1 MSSLQLEEID
11 RQRIHRILS
20 NTLDSDLRAVIEAS
34 LLRELATV
42 RHPSVCIERLSTFVD
57 NARAPNTL
65 LSQWERDPD
74 LLAALLQTLDVDSP
88 RLEWLLADADC
99 LDWIRQVDRPG
110 VDPAFATDLLLS
122 ELRQLDEES
131 QILSA
136 MRRFRRREWLR
147 ALFAWQL
154 QDLPLQAVQQQWS
167 ASVVAL
173 IRGAFEFAFRDRVK
187 GSLGASHPQRS
198 DATARPPTSNGPPTT
213 PWPISI
219 LAVGSLGAMQ
229 LTFDGPIELMC
240 IYDAPLFEALAR
252 DDRHVDLEHAIRR
265 MDRCVELLDALGD
278 SIAPVSFPMQLD
290 LPAFASRLTD
300 AQSWLDAA
308 GVHGNAL
315 HRVGLLSARPIAGDL
330 EIGNALLRNASSFV
344 FPKYYSRS
352 EIASLASYLRRQER
366 RSRTG
371 AEPGVAEESPLEL
384 STRVSREVESLVHF
398 LQLIHGCE
406 LPDVRVANTLEA
418 IDRLQ
423 REGCLTGSE
432 HALLSMTWSDS
443 TRALLNEQMRSLR
456 VPAVDGHSPH
466 TVSSRSVAPWL
477 VRLRDASPKIQA
489 MTAHLRSEAF
499 AEETEGADESD
510 LILDPMPDPD
520 WVHSVLTRY
529 RFQDIPVALRELQDL
544 AVEEVRVLS
553 TQRCRYFLSVIAPSL
568 LDRIGKTPA
577 PDFTVKN
584 LAATC
589 RSIGAKGVLWELFS
603 LHQPSMELYVRLC
616 GASPYLVGILTSNP
630 GMIDELVDSLM
641 LGRLPSEKQL
651 SVMLDEL
658 CRGAMETESIVQ
670 SFKNT
675 MHLNVGVR
683 DILGKESVSDTH
695 RALSDVADVCLQQT
709 IQQHYNALVKR
720 YGVPSLGDG
729 ATCRFGVLALG
740 KLGSREPNYHSDV
753 TILFVAES
761 SGETRPIGPMRHHQ
775 AISNDFF
782 FHQLAQ
788 RVAQGV
794 NRVTRYG
801 RLYELHNWNIS
812 GEPSSSLAWQLPA
825 LRDTFCS
832 GRAPAVARQLLCTA
846 RVIAGDASFQEPLTQ
861 AIQQILHAMPWT
873 PEDTRSMLSLRL
885 HLEETATPENLKRAS
900 GGTLDVEC
908 IAQLLSLLQFKADAN
923 YTVAGT
929 IESLEQL
936 RRSGRLPADDALQL
950 KDAYNFLR
958 GVESGLRLM
967 NTKARHDLP
976 KDPAELARLAYGL
989 QLPDPSHL
997 VESCEHYRHL
1007 VRDSF
1012 SRIFPEI
1019 ENAKRV
1025 ASPLG

>member
-1 MSSLQLEEID
+1 MSSLPLEEID

-20 NTLDSDLRAVIEAS
+20 NTLDRELRAVIEAS
-34 LLRELATV
+34 VLRELSKVQRPT
-42 RHPSVCIERLSTFVD
+42 RCIERLSTFVE

-74 LLAALLQTLDVDSP
+74 LLASLLQYLDVDCP
-88 RLEWLLADADC
+88 RVEWLLADTDC

-110 VDPAFATDLLLS
+110 VDPEFATDLLLS

-154 QDLPLQAVQQQWS
+154 QDPPLQAVQQQWS
-167 ASVVAL
+167 ASMVAL
-173 IRGAFEFAFRDRVK
+173 IRGAYEFAFRDK
-187 GSLGASHPQRS
+187 DKSLPGSIHLPRADGAARS
-198 DATARPPTSNGPPTT
+198 TPSQIPSAT

-229 LTFDGPIELMC
+229 STFDGPIELMC
-240 IYDAPLFEALAR
+240 ICDAPQLEMMAR
-252 DDRHVDLEHAIRR
+252 EYRHVDLEHAVRR
-265 MDRCVELLDALGD
+265 IERWVELLDALGD
-278 SIAPVSFPMQLD
+278 GSAPIAFPMQLD
-290 LPAFASRLTD
+290 LPAFACRLSD

-308 GVHGNAL
+308 SVHGNAL

-330 EIGNALLRNASSFV
+330 ALGSALLRNASSFV
-344 FPKYYSRS
+344 FPKYSSRS

-366 RSRTG
+366 RSRSG
-371 AEPGVAEESPLEL
+371 GEPGGAVESPLEL
-384 STRVSREVESLVHF
+384 ATRVSREVESLVHF

-406 LPDVRVANTLEA
+406 LPDVRVANTSDA

-432 HALLSMTWSDS
+432 HALLSLTWSDA
-443 TRALLNEQMRSLR
+443 TRGLLHAQMLSPS
-456 VPAVDGHSPH
+456 VPSGDGGSPL
-466 TVSSRSVAPWL
+466 TEGSRGHAPWL
-477 VRLRDASPKIQA
+477 ARLRDASPKIQT
-489 MTAHLRSEAF
+489 MTSHLRSEAF
-499 AEETEGADESD
+499 ADETPGADESD

-568 LDRIGKTPA
+568 LDRIGQTPA
-577 PDFTVKN
+577 PDSTLKN

-658 CRGAMETESIVQ
+658 CRGAMETESIVH

-720 YGVPSLGDG
+720 YGIPSLGDG

-753 TILFVAES
+753 TILFVAEAG
-761 SGETRPIGPMRHHQ
+761 GETRPIGPMRHHQ

-812 GEPSSSLAWQLPA
+812 GEPSSSLAWQISA
-825 LRDTFCS
+825 LQDTFCS
-832 GRAPAVARQLLCTA
+832 GRAPAADRQLLCTA
-846 RVIAGDASFQEPLTQ
+846 RVVAGDSSFQQPLTHV
-861 AIQQILHAMPWT
+861 IQQILHAMPWT
-873 PEDTRSMLSLRL
+873 HEDTRSMLSLRRQ
-885 HLEETATPENLKRAS
+885 LEETATPENLKRGA
-900 GGTLDVEC
+900 GGTLDVEY

-923 YTVAGT
+923 YTVSGT

-936 RRSGRLPADDALQL
+936 RRLGRLPADDALQL

-1007 VRDSF
+1007 VRDCF
-1012 SRIFPEI
+1012 SRIFPETA
-1019 ENAKRV
+1019 NA
-1025 ASPLG
+1025 